1 MFSQTGICICT
12 YGWYG
17 LAVFHQ
23 ENLLLDPSVLIL
35 DDSTSALDAKTE
47 ARVYKTLERVMEN
60 RTAFVITHKVAMCRK
75 ADLVLV
81 LDRGQLVERG
91 THLALVS
98 KRGLYYDLFE
108 TQLNDQEKG
117 VTEKELVVA

>member
-1 MFSQTGICICT
+1 MAMTLIT
-12 YGWYG
+12 
-17 LAVFHQ
+17 
-23 ENLLLDPSVLIL
+23 DPSVLIL

-47 ARVYKTLERVMEN
+47 ARIHRTLERVMEN

-81 LDRGQLVERG
+81 LDRGRLVERG
-91 THLALVS
+91 THLSLVS
-98 KRGLYYDLFE
+98 KQGLYYRLFE

-117 VTEKELVVA
+117 ITREEGALVVA